1 MLDHKLLLE
10 GVNINIVQILSIIGS
25 LGFLVFIL
33 MQIHSRR
40 FREEYSILWLC
51 ISIVFIVFS
60 FWREGLT
67 HLSRLVGVAYPPA
80 ALFLILIMSVF
91 LILIQFSVIISR
103 ATENNKH
110 LTQEHSMLKL
120 EVKILR
126 TKLDLLEKRCA
137 ELQTPVLSSET
148 DELDIDA

>member
-1 MLDHKLLLE
+1 MDKELLLK
-10 GVNINIVQILSIIGS
+10 GVDINIVQIISVIGS

-51 ISIVFIVFS
+51 ISVVFIVFS

-67 HLSRLVGVAYPPA
+67 HFSRLVGVAYPPA

-126 TKLDLLEKRCA
+126 TKLDLLEKRFA
-137 ELQTPVLSSET
+137 QSQEPVAQPES

>member
-1 MLDHKLLLE
+1 MDKALLLE
-10 GVNINIVQILSIIGS
+10 GVNINIVQIISVIGS
-25 LGFLVFIL
+25 IGFLLFIL
-33 MQIHSRR
+33 FQIHSRR
-40 FREEYSILWLC
+40 FREEYSILWLG
-51 ISIVFIVFS
+51 ISVVFVIFS

-126 TKLDLLEKRCA
+126 AKLDLLEKRVGLCE
-137 ELQTPVLSSET
+137 ELPLL
-148 DELDIDA
+148 DELHDEIDEA

>member
-25 LGFLVFIL
+25 LGFFIFIL

-51 ISIVFIVFS
+51 ISVVFIVFS

-67 HLSRLVGVAYPPA
+67 HLSRIVGVAYPPA

-126 TKLDLLEKRCA
+126 AKLEKI
-137 ELQTPVLSSET
+137 ENKIVMLQSPEPNPEH
-148 DELDIDA
+148 DEPTIIA